1 MKLIFI
7 YFCMFLSIPIFVEL
21 AKWNQVESLYNKYN
35 TQYPSLN
42 RKTYEIIKA
51 ECDSQGF
58 YLHIALAFAYSESRF
73 KHGALSHSGAR
84 GLFQIMPFW
93 TRTPLK
99 LFDPKYNAK
108 LGIKILK
115 HYYKMANG
123 NLILCCKYYN
133 AGPRGRVFNGPYIV
147 EICDNV
153 VTSNPGHK
161 AIDFL
166 KI

>member
-1 MKLIFI
+1 MKKITIL
-7 YFCMFLSIPIFVEL
+7 FLLLLSVPGFVKFAEWYE
-21 AKWNQVESLYNKYN
+21 AESLYAKYYA
-35 TQYPSLN
+35 QYKQLD

-51 ECDSQGF
+51 ECERNPF

-73 KHGALSHSGAR
+73 NHRARSCAGAM
-84 GLFQIMPFW
+84 GLFQIMPFHSPEPW
-93 TRTPLK
+93 KLYDPVYNTR
-99 LFDPKYNAK
+99 

-115 HYYKMANG
+115 YYYFLANG

-133 AGPRGRVFNGPYIV
+133 AGPHGKIFNGPYIV

-153 VTSNPGHK
+153 VTSNPEHL
-161 AIDFL
+161 AVEFL